1 MEQSSSTSAVS
12 PANADMNDT
21 EAATAPSPRTV
32 RTNWLRFSWNQ
43 ISGASKVILL
53 ISFTLSIIQIA
64 ATITI
69 LAVGSNNGITCDK
82 PLQLYLIIFVVRIG
96 LSLPLSIYQHLFT
109 PTSQRR
115 NPRRRRRRRRGQGPS
130 PGGRR
135 NDYRQNAMITQ
146 NGESSPAINNT
157 VTNVQRNNSQQESTS
172 SEGEHQDQDQPA
184 SLISGWSDRIKSL
197 LDLFAI
203 LWFIVGN
210 YLIFSPS
217 NCPTVAAPYYYT
229 VLTWILLGYLILII
243 PLLGCAAVIFC
254 LPCVLVALRTFSIN
268 VSNVMVGGT
277 KEELAK
283 IPVFKYRAPTTTTTT
298 SAAAAAA
305 PAATTT
311 ETVATAASPNTE
323 MDNNNNNAESATN
336 TRKPNFIRRIMRKQS
351 YHSNPDQLKQHA
363 HLDTIT
369 IPKQEDA
376 ICSICL
382 GEYET
387 DELICKLWQVYFC
400 FDHFRA
406 TCKSQTYTHPSL
418 CRCHHHYHKDCVH
431 EWLALNSKC
440 PLCKR
445 DFRGKDYVDNSEE
458 SDDDEEQY

>member
-1 MEQSSSTSAVS
+1 MEQSSSTSAAS
-12 PANADMNDT
+12 PANAELNDAET
-21 EAATAPSPRTV
+21 AAAAPSPRTV

-53 ISFTLSIIQIA
+53 ISFTLSIIQVA

-69 LAVGSNNGITCDK
+69 LAIGSSSGIACDK
-82 PLQLYLIIFVVRIG
+82 PLQLYLIIFVVRVG

-109 PTSQRR
+109 PRSQRR
-115 NPRRRRRRRRGQGPS
+115 SPRNRRRRGEGARARA
-130 PGGRR
+130 RR
-135 NDYRQNAMITQ
+135 NGYRQNTAAEAISAQ
-146 NGESSPAINNT
+146 NNGSSNT
-157 VTNVQRNNSQQESTS
+157 VNSTATDAQSNSNSQQQESAY

-217 NCPTVAAPYYYT
+217 DCPTIAAPYYYT
-229 VLTWILLGYLILII
+229 VLTWILLGYLILVV

-283 IPVFKYRAPTTTTTT
+283 IPVFKYKAST
-298 SAAAAAA
+298 AAAAAA
-305 PAATTT
+305 AAG
-311 ETVATAASPNTE
+311 PNID
-323 MDNNNNNAESATN
+323 MDNSNNNNNNNTDSASSPK
-336 TRKPNFIRRIMRKQS
+336 KPNFIRRIMRKQS
-351 YHSNPDQLKQHA
+351 YHSNSDQLKQHA

-369 IPKQEDA
+369 IPREEDA

-387 DELICKLWQVYFC
+387 DELICKLW
-400 FDHFRA
+400 
-406 TCKSQTYTHPSL
+406 
-418 CRCHHHYHKDCVH
+418 CHHHYHKDCVH

-445 DFRGKDYVDNSEE
+445 DFRGKDHVDDSDG